1 MLTQYKSWLIVL
13 FWWVSKGKSIC
24 FWGVGWAGRN
34 WKSIIVVWYWKC
46 RNPPKVSYNWI
57 ILYFISQFFLGA
69 DPHSPSMYYFRQL
82 IKFML
87 IPRLLIQFFW
97 FASNLHVALDSTINY
112 TTQFL
117 NLVYNPHFPT
127 TFLCLMKLVAKALS
141 KINH

>member
-1 MLTQYKSWLIVL
+1 MCYFDEFLRESLFVSEGWDGLAETGNPLLWFDIENVEIPQKCLIIGSFCTSFL
-13 FWWVSKGKSIC
+13 
-24 FWGVGWAGRN
+24 N
-34 WKSIIVVWYWKC
+34 
-46 RNPPKVSYNWI
+46 
-57 ILYFISQFFLGA
+57 FFLGV

-87 IPRLLIQFFW
+87 IPRLPIQCFW

-117 NLVYNPHFPT
+117 NLVYNPHSPT
-127 TFLCLMKLVAKALS
+127 TFLCLMKLLAKALS